1 MSRADF
7 IEQLKNLGYRLD
19 SVTPQGFVVFDY
31 EIPIGSKR
39 GEKIKLAFAVGEDFP
54 LNPPGGPHVSPRLL
68 PMHTSND
75 LPHPHGAVHPSDQL
89 GLLGKTGAARSRD
102 GTRPTGQSGL
112 TWDTSGGCSRTY
124 ELQRCDGNWNERES
138 GLSSAQGRRTRG
150 RVLWSLHAKPGEPK
164 IHWSCH

>member
-89 GLLGKTGAARSRD
+89 GPSWEYWSRPFPGWNSTDRTVRAYLG
-102 GTRPTGQSGL
+102 
-112 TWDTSGGCSRTY
+112 Y
-124 ELQRCDGNWNERES
+124 I
-138 GLSSAQGRRTRG
+138 RRLFAD
-150 RVLWSLHAKPGEPK
+150 V
-164 IHWSCH
+164 